1 MAQKCRPQY
10 FLPRAGYSCCNRR
23 EVRPF
28 ILLTK
33 SDSDFDGPYSMCM
46 WTWSLL
52 TTPLRIRTSSASHI
66 CNSKSRQ
73 RTLMS
78 PCSTG
83 YRYFVTHTK
92 CAVSRVIVC
101 PLCRSSRIGHDFYH
115 ALTCVAT
122 ESLALKCIVSTSVL
136 EQ

>member
-10 FLPRAGYSCCNRR
+10 FLPSAGYSCCSRR
-23 EVRPF
+23 DVRPF
-28 ILLTK
+28 IRLTK
-33 SDSDFDGPYSMCM
+33 SDNALDGGYSMCM
-46 WTWSLL
+46 CTWSLL

-66 CNSKSRQ
+66 CTSKSRH

-78 PCSTG
+78 PCSTA

-92 CAVSRVIVC
+92 SAESRVIVC
-101 PLCRSSRIGHDFYH
+101 PLCRSSPIGHDLYH

-122 ESLALKCIVSTSVL
+122 QSLALKCIVSTSVL